1 MSVNIR
7 NVKSLQ
13 QQGFTLIELMIV
25 VAIIGI
31 LAALAVPAYQTY
43 IAKSQVMDAIALM
56 DGEKSTVQ
64 INLQAG
70 KCKSDVDTENTIT
83 GKYGFMTIDQG
94 ETAEILDEQG
104 DPMVLTS
111 CILTYTFNPESTG
124 VSPKIAGTKI
134 IIHKYDN
141 EHFFQDDYE
150 TTTDQKYI
158 PKAFRPQ
165 FQSV

>member
-1 MSVNIR
+1 MRKINT
-7 NVKSLQ
+7 LQ
-13 QQGFTLIELMIV
+13 RGFTLIELMIV

-31 LAALAVPAYQTY
+31 LAALAVPAYQDY
-43 IAKSQVMDAIALM
+43 IARSQATEAFSLFS
-56 DGEKSTVQ
+56 GAKTTLQ
-64 INLQAG
+64 TNLQAG

-150 TTTDQKYI
+150 TTTDQKYV

-165 FQSV
+165 FQSL